1 VSATPS
7 GSGGGK
13 LGQGD
18 YRALALAGTAVTEMA
33 APIIIGVWLDN
44 KYGWAPWGLTVGA
57 VLGIVGGIAHLVW
70 VANRLNA
77 EPPKPPAP
85 KPDANSTDGPK

>member
-1 VSATPS
+1 MSATPG
-7 GSGGGK
+7 GSGK
-13 LGQGD
+13 PGQSD

-57 VLGIVGGIAHLVW
+57 ILGVVGGIAHLVW

-77 EPPKPPAP
+77 EPRKPDPP
-85 KPDANSTDGPK
+85 KPDASATDGPK

>member
-1 VSATPS
+1 MSATPS
-7 GSGGGK
+7 GSGRK
-13 LGQGD
+13 PEQSD

-33 APIIIGVWLDN
+33 APIIIGAWLDN

-77 EPPKPPAP
+77 EPRKPKL
-85 KPDANSTDGPK
+85 PDSTPTDGPK